1 MRGVTG
7 ESCNQFSFI
16 WLFNMARGK
25 SSKNMTIAKRNRRI
39 EEWEK
44 ANAKRGKYVPFIDP
58 RDIKSEGS
66 KGRVPDYENKGQ
78 DKRVLSNNERLY
90 AYILMFDDRILWSK
104 EQYPLLPIER
114 SIAIAKRLNIRHP
127 KYPGTNLDVVMTTDF
142 YCGKIDGNDVVY
154 SIKDDEKIK
163 SLTDRQIKN
172 LENKEKIQRAFW
184 ESKGVKYHLI
194 YSSSYRNSNF
204 AKNLVKLAKN
214 LKISFE
220 LELIRKRWL
229 KSFSLSLRNTSAR
242 RLSFLLTVTSDSM
255 GIEYH
260 QSVALFKH
268 CLWHKMIKANLY
280 IPLRFE
286 NLVSD
291 FDIKVI
297 AYD

>member
-1 MRGVTG
+1 
-7 ESCNQFSFI
+7 
-16 WLFNMARGK
+16 MARGK
-25 SSKNMTIAKRNRRI
+25 STKNITVAKRNKRI
-39 EEWEK
+39 KKWE
-44 ANAKRGKYVPFIDP
+44 ADNAKGSKYIPFIDP
-58 RDIKSEGS
+58 RDIRSDGS

-78 DKRVLSNNERLY
+78 DKRVLSTNENLY

-114 SIAIAKRLNIRHP
+114 SIAIAKRLKIRHP
-127 KYPGTNLDVVMTTDF
+127 KYPGTNVDAVMTSDF
-142 YCGKIDGNDVVY
+142 YCGKFDGNEVVY

-163 SLTDRQIKN
+163 SLTDRQKKN

-184 ESKGVKYHLI
+184 ESLGIKYHLI
-194 YSSSYRNSNF
+194 HSSTYKKSIF
-204 AKNLVKLAKN
+204 ARNLVKLAKS

-229 KSFSLSLRNTSAR
+229 KSFSINLRNTRER
-242 RLSFLLTVTSDSM
+242 RLSFLLNATSESM

-260 QSVALFKH
+260 QSVSLFNH
-268 CLWHKMIKANLY
+268 CLWHKLIKANLN

-291 FDIKVI
+291 FDIQVV
-297 AYD
+297 AHD